1 MEELMSRSFII
12 NLLAFASVISQAA
25 ASTIPATIPVP
36 PITDHHA
43 QKKANIAEK
52 PKIYLIA
59 SSSQYDESIIAQ
71 IRKTFDQEGYAID
84 TTYLDQN
91 PTPLGYVNT
100 DKIRAETLI
109 KALTDN
115 NVKYLWF
122 VKGGSG
128 ALNLYPYL
136 YANRKKVSASS
147 PKILIGFSDV
157 TVIHHYI
164 NNDINWP
171 SIHGVLASYNKEM
184 YELNK
189 VEEISKYS
197 SINEIFQTISG
208 GVTYSGIEPM
218 NLRAFEG
225 GRGILNGGNLTLVQS
240 LFSTRYEKK
249 YSNKIMLLEDI
260 NVTYKQLDR
269 MLHQLEYSKNFRP
282 KAVIFGQFYEINA
295 AQEEKEL
302 YRYVIQAFAKRV
314 DYPVYYYPDFG
325 HGTTNQ
331 PFILAQRVS
340 ISCNH
345 NSRYCSLTQPPLT
358 L

>member
-1 MEELMSRSFII
+1 MSRSFII
-12 NLLAFASVISQAA
+12 KLLMLASVTSRAT
-25 ASTIPATIPVP
+25 ASIIPATIPDI
-36 PITDHHA
+36 PIPDHHS
-43 QKKANIAEK
+43 QKKTHFAAK

-71 IRKTFDQEGYAID
+71 IRKTFGQEGYAID

-136 YANRKKVSASS
+136 YANRKKISASL

-171 SIHGVLASYNKEM
+171 SIHGILASYNQEM

-189 VEEISKYS
+189 AEEISKYS
-197 SINEIFQTISG
+197 SINEIFQTING

-225 GRGILNGGNLTLVQS
+225 SRGILNGGNLTLVQS

-249 YSNKIMLLEDI
+249 YSNKIMLLEDT

-269 MLHQLEYSKNFRP
+269 TLHQLEYSKNFRP

-295 AQEEKEL
+295 DQKEQEL

-314 DYPVYYYPDFG
+314 DYPVYYYPNFG

-331 PFILAQRVS
+331 PFILSQRAS
-340 ISCNH
+340 ISCHN
-345 NSRYCSLTQPPLT
+345 NSRYCSLTQPPLA